1 MMNDVMIAGI
11 GAVPVGEHWEQSL
24 GNLSSKAMLA
34 AMRDAGVMNPQALY
48 VGNLLAS
55 AISKQA
61 NLGAK
66 LAVNAGLRNV
76 ETISTEAGEASGA
89 AALHMGY
96 MAIKSGYV
104 ESALVVGVEKF
115 TDMVGPQVDAIL
127 AQVADFDF
135 ESMQGLTPNGLAG
148 LLMQRYLDAY
158 SAPRDA
164 FAVLPLLAHANA
176 VHNPNAMFRKALKQ
190 ASYDKAPLV
199 SDPLNLLDVAPY
211 ADGAAALLLVSDK
224 VLFRSRQNQPVR
236 VAASSVSIDAL
247 ALHDRPDPL
256 AFNAAALSVRKAMQ
270 SAGLGWE
277 DMDLFEL
284 WDSASIYGVL
294 ALEAMGFAAHGEGW
308 RWLQNEDLS
317 LQGKLPMLTMGGN
330 KARGFPL
337 GAAGVYQAVEV
348 VQQLRGQAD
357 ENQVPSAQTAI
368 LQALGGPAS
377 TAITHIFTTMGNAT
391 TDVHR

>member
-1 MMNDVMIAGI
+1 MNDVMIAGI

-55 AISKQA
+55 AISQQA

-76 ETISTEAGEASGA
+76 ETISAEAGEASGA

-135 ESMQGLTPNGLAG
+135 ESTQGLTPNGLAG
-148 LLMQRYLDAY
+148 LLMQRYLDSY
-158 SAPRDA
+158 KAPRDA

-176 VHNPNAMFRKALKQ
+176 VHNPNAMFRKALTQ

-224 VLFRSRQNQPVR
+224 MLFRSRQKQPVR

-256 AFNAAALSVRKAMQ
+256 AFNAAALSVRKALQ

-294 ALEAMGFAAHGEGW
+294 ALEAMGFASRGEGW

-337 GAAGVYQAVEV
+337 GAAGVYQAVEA
-348 VQQLRGQAD
+348 VQQLRGRAG
-357 ENQVPSAQTAI
+357 ENQVPDAHTAI

-377 TAITHIFTTMGNAT
+377 TAITHIFTTMDNAN

>member
-1 MMNDVMIAGI
+1 MNEVVIAGI
-11 GAVPVGEHWEQSL
+11 GSVPVGEHWEQSL
-24 GNLSSKAMLA
+24 ENLSSRAMLA
-34 AMRDAGVMNPQALY
+34 AMRDAGVMRPQALY

-55 AISKQA
+55 AITKQA

-66 LAVNAGLRNV
+66 LADNAGLRNV
-76 ETISTEAGEASGA
+76 ETITAEAGEASGA
-89 AALHMGY
+89 AALHLGY
-96 MAIKSGYV
+96 MAVKSGYV

-115 TDMVGPQVDAIL
+115 TDMVGSQVDAIL

-135 ESMQGLTPNGLAG
+135 ESTQGLTPNGLAG
-148 LLMQRYLDAY
+148 LLMQRYLDVY
-158 SAPRDA
+158 QAPREA
-164 FAVLPLLAHANA
+164 FSVLPLLAHTNA
-176 VHNPNAMFRKALKQ
+176 VHNPNAMFRKALDQ
-190 ASYDKAPLV
+190 SAYMRAPLV

-224 VLFRSRQNQPVR
+224 VIFRSRQVKPVR
-236 VAASSVSIDAL
+236 IAASSVSIDAL
-247 ALHDRPDPL
+247 ALHDRLDPL
-256 AFNAAALSVRKAMQ
+256 AFNAAAQSVRKAMQ
-270 SAGLGWE
+270 NAGMGW
-277 DMDLFEL
+277 DDVDLFEL

-294 ALEAMGFAAHGEGW
+294 ALEAMGFAARGEGW

-348 VQQLRGQAD
+348 VQQLRGQTG
-357 ENQVPSAQTAI
+357 ENQVPDAQTAI

-377 TAITHIFTTMGNAT
+377 TAITHIFTRI
-391 TDVHR
+391 TD

>member
-1 MMNDVMIAGI
+1 
-11 GAVPVGEHWEQSL
+11 
-24 GNLSSKAMLA
+24 
-34 AMRDAGVMNPQALY
+34 
-48 VGNLLAS
+48 
-55 AISKQA
+55 
-61 NLGAK
+61 
-66 LAVNAGLRNV
+66 
-76 ETISTEAGEASGA
+76 
-89 AALHMGY
+89 
-96 MAIKSGYV
+96 
-104 ESALVVGVEKF
+104 
-115 TDMVGPQVDAIL
+115 MVGPQVDAIL

-135 ESMQGLTPNGLAG
+135 ESTQGLTPNGLAG
-148 LLMQRYLDAY
+148 LLLRRYLDAY
-158 SAPRDA
+158 KAPRDA

-176 VHNPNAMFRKALKQ
+176 VHNPNAMFRKTLTQ
-190 ASYDKAPLV
+190 ASYDKASLV

-224 VLFRSRQNQPVR
+224 VLFRSRQKQAVR

-294 ALEAMGFAAHGEGW
+294 ALEALGFAARGEGW

-317 LQGKLPMLTMGGN
+317 PQGKLPMLTMGGN

-337 GAAGVYQAVEV
+337 GAAGVYQAVEA
-348 VQQLRGQAD
+348 VQQLRGQTG
-357 ENQVPSAQTAI
+357 ENQVPDAHTAI

-377 TAITHIFTTMGNAT
+377 TAITHIFTTMDNAN